1 MKAIITLTAAA
12 AIAVSTFAVPTV
24 SLAQSSRSYGSG
36 DVCAAQRRS
45 TANRGTVAGAVVG
58 GLLGGSVAGNGAK
71 TEGAL
76 LGAGLGAVAG
86 HQIAKNSVRC
96 IDPPRRAAARYNS
109 ASNASASRNNN
120 CRWVQEYYGGRN
132 HDFEVCRSKDG
143 VWRPSGRG

>member
-1 MKAIITLTAAA
+1 MKAIITLAGAA

-24 SLAQSSRSYGSG
+24 SVAQSSRSYGTG
-36 DVCAAQRRS
+36 DVCAAERRS
-45 TANRGTVAGAVVG
+45 TANRGTAAGAVVG
-58 GLLGGSVAGNGAK
+58 ALLGGSVAGNGAK
-71 TEGAL
+71 TEGAI

-96 IDPPRRAAARYNS
+96 VDPPRRAAARYKNS
-109 ASNASASRNNN
+109 ASNNN

-132 HDFEVCRSKDG
+132 HNFEVCRSRDG

>member
-1 MKAIITLTAAA
+1 MKAIITLAGAA

-24 SLAQSSRSYGSG
+24 SLAQSARSYGSG

-45 TANRGTVAGAVVG
+45 SANRGTVAGAVVG

-71 TEGAL
+71 TEGAI

-96 IDPPRRAAARYNS
+96 VDPPRRVAAS
-109 ASNASASRNNN
+109 NN

-132 HDFEVCRSKDG
+132 HEFEVCRSKDG
-143 VWRPSGRG
+143 VWRPSRRG